1 VSAVIQRISQILA
14 PLYSDPGI
22 RMIVLYRIDGEPIF
36 TKMNGPRHELV
47 SILYWLENQIRE
59 MLCYIFNRNL
69 SEANFRF
76 GDMRIYMYPV
86 SRTLVLSI
94 MTGEEASM
102 YKLEVDIKTA
112 CMELGRLVGYEG

>member
-1 VSAVIQRISQILA
+1 MIRKISQILA
-14 PLYSDPGI
+14 PLYTDPSI
-22 RMIVLYRIDGEPIF
+22 RMVVLYRIDGVPIF
-36 TKMNGPRHELV
+36 TKVNGPRHELA
-47 SILYWLENQIRE
+47 SILYWLEKQIQE

-69 SEANFRF
+69 DEANFRF
-76 GDMRIYMYPV
+76 GETRILMYPV

-112 CMELGRLVGYEG
+112 CMELGKLVGYEG

>member
-1 VSAVIQRISQILA
+1 MIQKISRILA

-22 RMIVLYRIDGEPIF
+22 RMVVLYRIDGVPIF
-36 TKMNGPRHELV
+36 TKMNGPKHELA
-47 SILYWLENQIRE
+47 SILYWLEKQIQE

-69 SEANFRF
+69 NEANFKF
-76 GDMRIYMYPV
+76 GNTRILMYPV

-94 MTGEEASM
+94 MTDEETSM

-112 CMELGRLVGYEG
+112 CIELGRLMGYEG